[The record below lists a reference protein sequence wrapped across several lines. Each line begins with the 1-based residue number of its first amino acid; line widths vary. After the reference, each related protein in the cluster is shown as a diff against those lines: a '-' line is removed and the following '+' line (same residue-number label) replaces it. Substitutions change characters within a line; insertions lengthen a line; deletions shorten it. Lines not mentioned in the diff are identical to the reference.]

1 MSERSTGLELMEGGP
16 PEALLPAVGLWPWFA
31 LGGGLLAMVL
41 ALVMLGVVLR
51 KRRRATDPQA
61 ARKAAYREAKTRLDA
76 MVPGDVRE
84 QAVVCSL
91 TVRKYLSMAA
101 GDPSLFET
109 QEEFSG
115 RTGGAEV
122 LAGLAGLAGLDA
134 SARGEVL
141 AWFARLAEIKYAPV
155 AGGAEA
161 AAVLDGSR
169 RVLDLLEGGL
179 PR

>member
-1 MSERSTGLELMEGGP
+1 MSERSTGFELMEGGP
-16 PEALLPAVGLWPWFA
+16 PEVLLPEVGLWPWFA

-51 KRRRATDPQA
+51 KRRRAIDPQA

-91 TVRKYLSMAA
+91 TLRKYLSMAA

-122 LAGLAGLAGLDA
+122 LAGLDA

-155 AGGAEA
+155 AGGANA